1 MVKQKVMT
9 LIEQLYDEQAAVR
22 SQAVLALGEMRHAD
36 SVAVLVHVLTVE
48 TDLNVLEDTTW
59 ALVRMGDV
67 AVEPL
72 IALLAHENPTVRHQV
87 AHVLGKIGDAR
98 AVPAL
103 IKTLSDVD
111 DSVRLKSVFALGQI
125 GDAQAIGAL
134 VNMLTDENVDVRVM
148 VADVLEQFGKAA
160 AVAVIPQLQHENWR
174 VRDLAA
180 EILGRI
186 ADEYAVEPLLAVLND
201 ECWQVRFTVVNALRD
216 IGDVRAIEPMQQLLE
231 DESKHV
237 VAMVNHALAA
247 LKANAK
253 S

>member
-1 MVKQKVMT
+1 MVKQKVIT
-9 LIEQLYDEQAAVR
+9 LIEQLYDEQATVR

-59 ALVRMGDV
+59 ALVRMGEA

-72 IALLAHENPTVRHQV
+72 IALLKYENPTVRHQA

-98 AVPAL
+98 AVDAL
-103 IKTLSDVD
+103 IKTLSDMD
-111 DSVRLKSVFALGQI
+111 DAVRLKTVFALGQI
-125 GDAQAIGAL
+125 SDEQAISAL
-134 VNMLTDENVDVRVM
+134 VNMLTDENMDVRVT

-160 AVAVIPQLQHENWR
+160 AELLIPYLQHENWR
-174 VRDLAA
+174 VRDIAA

-186 ADEYAVEPLLAVLND
+186 ADGCAVEPLLAALQD

-216 IGDVRAIEPMQQLLE
+216 IGDTRAIEPMRQLLD

-237 VAMVNHALAA
+237 VAMVNHALVA
-247 LKANAK
+247 LKGK
-253 S
+253 